1 MGSLLFVY
9 NPHSGIQ
16 TISRHLT
23 KIVDLYTSAGFDV
36 TVHPTQAPGDCKN
49 TVMRLADSVERVIVA
64 GGDGTHNEAVSGLIE
79 CGCSLPYGYIPC
91 GSTNDFSHSL
101 GIPVQIMRA
110 AKNAICGEPF
120 AYDIGRM
127 NDRFFTYVAGF
138 GAFTEVTYSTP
149 QQTKNT
155 LGYVAYLITGAASL
169 PNIVPYHVRFESP
182 VRSGEG
188 DYVLGLVTNTL
199 QVGGMKN
206 LLPHDISLDDG
217 LFEVLLV
224 KNPRNAIELNKILV
238 SAVKHDFSADCF
250 EYFKTPS
257 ITVTSDKPLAWT
269 LDGEN
274 GGAHN
279 VTEIRCMQRA
289 LRIVVDRPKPRAIP
303 IR

>member
-9 NPHSGIQ
+9 NPHSGVQ
-16 TISRHLT
+16 TITRRLGE
-23 KIVDLYTSAGFDV
+23 IVNLYTSAGFDV
-36 TVHPTQAPGDCKN
+36 TVHPTQSQGDCKD
-49 TVMRLADSVERVIVA
+49 TVIRLANSVERVIVA
-64 GGDGTHNEAVSGLIE
+64 GGDGTHNEAVNGLIE
-79 CGCSLPYGYIPC
+79 CGCLMPYGYIPC

-101 GIPVQIMRA
+101 GIPVQIIKA
-110 AKNAICGEPF
+110 AQNAILGEPF
-120 AYDIGRM
+120 AYDVGRM
-127 NDRFFTYVAGF
+127 NGRYFTYVAGF

-155 LGYVAYLITGAASL
+155 LGYIAYLIAGAASV
-169 PNIVPYHVRFESP
+169 PNIVPYHVKFESP
-182 VRSGEG
+182 VKSGEG

-206 LLPHDISLDDG
+206 LLPHDIALDDG

-224 KNPRNAIELNKILV
+224 KNPKNAIELNKILV
-238 SAVKHDFSADCF
+238 SAVKRDFDADCF

-257 ITVTSDKPLAWT
+257 ITVTSDTPLSWT

-279 VTEIRCMQRA
+279 VTEIECCKQA
-289 LRIVVDRPKPRAIP
+289 LRIVTQKRLELR
-303 IR
+303 